1 MALPR
6 GSHTQRAAALAH
18 PFVMELKLSS
28 MEWTHSSTLMLAS
41 YMFEQALAVFGDKR
55 VGLATPKASQHLMC
69 APGRRWGIEHI
80 SLTLLRVDCAWIAA
94 HLGERMHPIDLDLGK
109 RREPWWFIS

>member
-1 MALPR
+1 
-6 GSHTQRAAALAH
+6 
-18 PFVMELKLSS
+18 
-28 MEWTHSSTLMLAS
+28 MLFS
-41 YMFEQALAVFGDKR
+41 YMLKQGTALYGDKK

-94 HLGERMHPIDLDLGK
+94 HLGERMRPIDLGLGK
-109 RREPWWFIS
+109 CREPWWLFLSAIDREFH